1 MKNIWKNEKEV
12 SQKLKSANG
21 VLIFLD
27 FDGTLSPIVTNFKDA
42 SIASPEAM
50 DTLKKISSLNG
61 VFVMIVSGRKLKS
74 LKEKID
80 LPSLNYAGNHGLEWI
95 INGVYDRYPF
105 NERIVDSLNEVKK
118 IYNRLSKE
126 YEGIFIEDK
135 SMSLSLHY
143 RNLKNISE
151 ENFIEVFYKSVKKIK
166 NENIIEFIE
175 GKKVIDARPKIEW
188 NKGQIVNM
196 VSQQIPGRLTIAIGD
211 DTTDEDMFK
220 KITNGLAIRVGEGDA
235 SRAEYYL
242 ENIEDVYRFLNYI
255 YKELVDNH
263 F

>member
-42 SIASPEAM
+42 SIAFPKAM